1 MKTKLSLIGLCV
13 SLNCLA
19 NEVDLTVTN
28 GGTVNYSDSSCT
40 ENCKIDT
47 SDSDV
52 VLTPSNSDTLLF
64 SNWSGQSCDFGKG
77 GTFSSE
83 AKRISNPS
91 GGAKTLQVLDIN
103 NDGNADLF
111 GISLFSGTV
120 TQSINKGDGEF
131 ETKTVIQDLT
141 YPAALDSYDWN
152 GDGYEDLL
160 VSDFGNVSINVY
172 LNDGNGELTLSE
184 EIKVSGI
191 RPYAFSV
198 FESEGVDGPQLIIS
212 SFSADT
218 TGNLSQL
225 VTSIREAKTAIYAKD
240 GSSFK
245 ETRVLSEQAGITL
258 DSYVT
263 DEGKLNIISA
273 EIAAKQVV
281 IYAEADNFEPK
292 KVEESRAPYGAT
304 FADIDKD
311 GIQDVVTAHYGPYSL
326 RVGFAESE
334 NTISNMQEIIT
345 GSDGLTA
352 VAVADFDLDG
362 LNDVA
367 TGEFN
372 SNRFDYYSM
381 ETYLGC
387 GFKQGASAEVTANF
401 EQGTTQ
407 QSSSSSSTQSSG
419 QSQTTKTETAK
430 SESSGGGSL
439 PLWLAALVPLSY
451 LRRKFQ

>member
-13 SLNCLA
+13 SLNCFA

-47 SDSDV
+47 SDNDV
-52 VLTPSNSDTLLF
+52 ILTPSNSDTLLF
-64 SNWSGQSCDFGKG
+64 SGWSGQLCDFGKG
-77 GTFSSE
+77 GTYSTD

-111 GISLFSGTV
+111 GISLFTGTV
-120 TQSINKGDGEF
+120 TQSINKGNGEF
-131 ETKTVIQDLT
+131 ETKTVIKDLT

-160 VSDFGNVSINVY
+160 VSDFVGGVIKVY
-172 LNDGNGELTLSE
+172 LNDGNGTLTLSE
-184 EIKVSGI
+184 EIKISGI
-191 RPYAFSV
+191 QPYAFSV
-198 FESEGVDGPQLIIS
+198 FESEGAEGPQLIIS

-225 VTSIREAKTAIYAKD
+225 VNSIREAKTAIYAKD

-263 DEGKLNIISA
+263 EEGKLNIVSA

-407 QSSSSSSTQSSG
+407 QSSSTSSTQSSG

>member
-40 ENCKIDT
+40 ESCKIDT

-64 SNWSGQSCDFGKG
+64 SSWSGQSCDFGKG

-172 LNDGNGELTLSE
+172 LNDGNGALTLSE

-245 ETRVLSEQAGITL
+245 ETRVLSEQAGIPPGVFNVIVSS
-258 DSYVT
+258 DSRGVGEVLT
-263 DEGKLNIISA
+263 THADVDKFTFTGSTQVGKSLI
-273 EIAAKQVV
+273 KQCASSV
-281 IYAEADNFEPK
+281 K
-292 KVEESRAPYGAT
+292 KVSMELGGNAP
-304 FADIDKD
+304 FIVFDDADID
-311 GIQDVVTAHYGPYSL
+311 S
-326 RVGFAESE
+326 
-334 NTISNMQEIIT
+334 
-345 GSDGLTA
+345 A
-352 VAVADFDLDG
+352 V
-362 LNDVA
+362 
-367 TGEFN
+367 
-372 SNRFDYYSM
+372 
-381 ETYLGC
+381 
-387 GFKQGASAEVTANF
+387 KGAIAS
-401 EQGTTQ
+401 
-407 QSSSSSSTQSSG
+407 
-419 QSQTTKTETAK
+419 
-430 SESSGGGSL
+430 
-439 PLWLAALVPLSY
+439 
-451 LRRKFQ
+451 